1 MSRGVVVFGFHA
13 VASRLRRAPGSLRE
27 IYLDAGR
34 DDRRA
39 RELQALA
46 AGVGVPLHRA
56 EAERLDR
63 LAGGG
68 RHQGVVA
75 LGAALPAPRGLED
88 LLDGL
93 DEPPLLLVLDG
104 VQDPHNLGACF
115 RVADAFGAHA
125 IIAPKDRAAAVT
137 PTVAKV
143 ASGATDTV
151 PFLTVTNLARALREL
166 KERGLW
172 IWGTAA
178 DGATDL
184 DAAPLEQPAACVLGA
199 EGSGLRRLTR
209 ERCDGLLRIPMVG
222 EVESLN
228 VAVAAGI
235 CLYQARL
242 RRRGSPPSP

>member
-1 MSRGVVVFGFHA
+1 MSRGLVIFGFHA
-13 VASRLRRAPGSLRE
+13 VGSRLRRAPDSVRE

-34 DDRRA
+34 DDRRT
-39 RELQALA
+39 RDLQDLA
-46 AGVGVPLHRA
+46 GRAGVKVHRA
-56 EAERLDR
+56 HAERLER
-63 LAGGG
+63 LAGDS

-75 LGAALPAPRGLED
+75 LAVALPAPGTLDD
-88 LLDGL
+88 LLQGL
-93 DEPPLLLVLDG
+93 AEPPLLLVLDG

-125 IIAPKDRAAAVT
+125 IIAPKDRAASVTAV
-137 PTVAKV
+137 VAKV

-151 PFLTVTNLARALREL
+151 PFLAVTNLARSLREL
-166 KERGLW
+166 KERGVW
-172 IWGTAA
+172 VWGTAA
-178 DGATDL
+178 DGAIDL
-184 DAAPLEQPAACVLGA
+184 DAAPLEQAAACVLGA

-222 EVESLN
+222 QVESLN

-242 RRRGSPPSP
+242 RRRAAPSP